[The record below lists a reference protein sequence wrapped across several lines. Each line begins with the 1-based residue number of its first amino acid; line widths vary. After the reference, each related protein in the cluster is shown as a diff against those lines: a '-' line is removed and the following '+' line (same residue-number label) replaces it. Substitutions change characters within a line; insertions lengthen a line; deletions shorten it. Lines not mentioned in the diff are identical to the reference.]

1 MELASFDFKYNNNK
15 INLKKDCKIIL
26 VYKESEIVDTIM
38 NSYFTSLPYIKYIKS
53 NIIFYI
59 LLPLFIRNNKELII
73 DIGCGEQSYNLVNTN
88 KIKRGINK
96 SIIFTGIRF
105 RKHEEFKELARQNIE
120 NHVSKNIY
128 DCFFNK
134 LQSQKK
140 T

>member
-1 MELASFDFKYNNNK
+1 MLLEKYLIKKNVYFLINLSEGIGHVFLELASFDFKYNNNK

-73 DIGCGEQSYNLVNTN
+73 DIGCRT
-88 KIKRGINK
+88 
-96 SIIFTGIRF
+96 II
-105 RKHEEFKELARQNIE
+105 
-120 NHVSKNIY
+120 
-128 DCFFNK
+128 
-134 LQSQKK
+134 
-140 T
+140 